1 MVGASG
7 AIAGILGGYLAA
19 FPGTR
24 ILVLVFYFILRV
36 PALIVLGG
44 WFVIQL
50 LNASSASGTSDVV
63 KTDRGAYILRVEE
76 RQSVDKT
83 GLGSAKG
90 TLLQQVLSQKRQEVF
105 TAWFADLRES
115 ADIVDYRHFFY
126 SDY

>member
-1 MVGASG
+1 MG
-7 AIAGILGGYLAA
+7 AA
-19 FPGTR
+19 FRLSTG
-24 ILVLVFYFILRV
+24 
-36 PALIVLGG
+36 
-44 WFVIQL
+44 Q
-50 LNASSASGTSDVV
+50 TSEVV

-76 RQSVDKT
+76 RQSVDET
-83 GLGSAKG
+83 GLGAAKG

>member
-1 MVGASG
+1 E
-7 AIAGILGGYLAA
+7 
-19 FPGTR
+19 
-24 ILVLVFYFILRV
+24 
-36 PALIVLGG
+36 
-44 WFVIQL
+44 
-50 LNASSASGTSDVV
+50 VV

-83 GLGSAKG
+83 GLESAKG

-105 TAWFADLRES
+105 TVWFADLREN